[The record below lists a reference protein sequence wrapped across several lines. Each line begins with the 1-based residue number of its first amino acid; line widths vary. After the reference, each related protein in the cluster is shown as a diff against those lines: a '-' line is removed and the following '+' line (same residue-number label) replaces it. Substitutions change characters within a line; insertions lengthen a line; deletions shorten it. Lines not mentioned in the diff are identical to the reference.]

1 MQKIKNIEFL
11 RVIGCIAI
19 VLLHLFSCLKGY
31 DSDLFRHLRYMTS
44 DGQKAVDLFFML
56 SGFFFVLT
64 LNSKQTVLD
73 FVKKKIIRFYP
84 VLIFV
89 MLLYFLVSLTGA
101 FDFAYYDNIFCLLLL
116 DGTSLVTKSGNV
128 GVFWY
133 VSAMF
138 WVLLAL
144 FYSLKV
150 FKKEQV
156 NLFLAFAILFCY
168 SFLIHAKGG
177 KINNHL
183 LILCFVFSVKMLRA
197 VGGIG
202 IGYFIGEWYK
212 NNIEK
217 IKNYTFNIYQKIF
230 LSVIEFMCIYFTI
243 NNLMLHRIKFKN
255 DMIFIITFAILIIC
269 FLLKGGFFS
278 RLLDNDFW
286 GKISKYTYSIYMTHT
301 LIIFT
306 FKGLLWKPYT
316 DYLLGHELLNIFAPI
331 ILALIL
337 GVFTYHFV
345 EKPCAQYFKERAK
358 SLVAVRERERE
369 SNTSSSSK
377 ICIKE

>member
-369 SNTSSSSK
+369 R
-377 ICIKE
+377 E